1 MPIHLITIGWTMI
14 DAYKS
19 IFDIYEAYS
28 TLKIKDLA
36 LPTFSGLWV
45 LTLLIPLTGINKRDL
60 ATGATYLAYLISS
73 AVILLLILP
82 SQYISLDIT
91 MASQL
96 FTLAALGCVT
106 IARWWFRDDL
116 ALRKEELYNAPIP
129 EEVSE

>member
-1 MPIHLITIGWTMI
+1 MI
-14 DAYKS
+14 DAYES

-36 LPTFSGLWV
+36 LPTFAGLWV

-60 ATGATYLAYLISS
+60 ATAATYLAYLISS

-91 MASQL
+91 MTSQL
-96 FTLAALGCVT
+96 LTLIALGCIAV
-106 IARWWFRDDL
+106 ARWWFREDL